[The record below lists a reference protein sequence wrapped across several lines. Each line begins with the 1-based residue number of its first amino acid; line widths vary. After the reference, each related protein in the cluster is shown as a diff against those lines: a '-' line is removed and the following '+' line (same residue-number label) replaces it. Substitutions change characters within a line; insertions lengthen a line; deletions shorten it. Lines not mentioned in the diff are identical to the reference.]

1 MAYVI
6 MVPQPETEPAP
17 PALEAQSLPL
27 DHQGS
32 FDVGILV
39 YKVRDKF
46 HKGSIVI
53 VVFIFILKF
62 YLFISCWGGACCIAC
77 RILVLQPGMEPGPQQ
92 WNKS

>member
-1 MAYVI
+1 

-17 PALEAQSLPL
+17 PALEAESST

-32 FDVGILV
+32 FDVGVLV

-46 HKGSIVI
+46 HKGSTVT

-62 YLFISCWGGACCIAC
+62 YLFIFLGGPCCLAY
-77 RILVLQPGMEPGPQQ
+77 RILAP
-92 WNKS
+92 

>member
-1 MAYVI
+1 

-17 PALEAQSLPL
+17 SALEAESSM

-32 FDVGILV
+32 FDVGVLV

-62 YLFISCWGGACCIAC
+62 YLFIFLGGAM
-77 RILVLQPGMEPGPQQ
+77 LPGL
-92 WNKS
+92 

>member
-1 MAYVI
+1 MI

-17 PALEAQSLPL
+17 PALEAQSLPQ

-62 YLFISCWGGACCIAC
+62 YLFIFCGGGGHVAL
-77 RILVLQPGMEPGPQQ
+77 LVG
-92 WNKS
+92 S